1 MAYKKPT
8 SRTITVASG
17 GTTSAAF
24 GVGDYIIAGLQTPSA
39 LTSTAITFTGSTEPS
54 GTFVPVYDSDGNQV
68 SLSVSTSRG
77 VGLSGSE
84 SDAVAAWPWLKLVCG
99 STELGDRSFI
109 FSLK

>member
-1 MAYKKPT
+1 
-8 SRTITVASG
+8 
-17 GTTSAAF
+17 
-24 GVGDYIIAGLQTPSA
+24 
-39 LTSTAITFTGSTEPS
+39 
-54 GTFVPVYDSDGNQV
+54 VYDSDGNQV